1 MSVKSKFLKNT
12 QNSFQLFSNKK
23 GGGSCNRVGN
33 SVTMTSLNNAANA
46 GMGYSRAVGLPYQ
59 HVGGSGYGFDNK
71 AAASSAIFKGSYPS
85 YSSYQ
90 KPSQCGG
97 KKRRRKRKTLKKR
110 KRRRM
115 KKSRK
120 GGKRKR
126 SRRRKSKRRRRSRR
140 SRRSR
145 KSRKSRKGGKRKK
158 KSRRKRKTGTLVT
171 LGSPQMGGSTVTYSL
186 GSSNPQKPWA
196 LANNSY
202 DLNNK
207 SCFDNYNHFK
217 KN

>member
-33 SVTMTSLNNAANA
+33 SVTMTSLNNAANS
-46 GMGYSRAVGLPYQ
+46 GMGYNRAVGVPYQ

-71 AAASSAIFKGSYPS
+71 AAASAAIFKGSYPS

-110 KRRRM
+110 KRRRR

-120 GGKRKR
+120 GGKRKK
-126 SRRRKSKRRRRSRR
+126 SRRRRKSRRSRKSKRRRR
-140 SRRSR
+140 
-145 KSRKSRKGGKRKK
+145 SRKGGKRKK

-171 LGSPQMGGSTVTYSL
+171 LGSSQMGGSTVSYSL

-202 DLNNK
+202 ALNNK

>member
-33 SVTMTSLNNAANA
+33 SVTMTSLNNDANA
-46 GMGYSRAVGLPYQ
+46 GMGYNRAAGVPYQ

-71 AAASSAIFKGSYPS
+71 AAASAALFKGSYPS

-97 KKRRRKRKTLKKR
+97 KKRRKKRKTLKKR
-110 KRRRM
+110 KRKRS
-115 KKSRK
+115 KKSK
-120 GGKRKR
+120 KRKR
-126 SRRRKSKRRRRSRR
+126 SRRRKSRRKR
-140 SRRSR
+140 
-145 KSRKSRKGGKRKK
+145 RKSRKGGKRKK
-158 KSRRKRKTGTLVT
+158 KSRRKRKTGTLIT
-171 LGSPQMGGSTVTYSL
+171 LGSPQMGGSTVSYSL

-202 DLNNK
+202 ELNNK